1 MSCWSWTHDKVQIKQ
16 ALESKK
22 KEHKDANKNQE
33 YMTLHTIVILSGS
46 YPSKIVVPLLSM
58 YSLFTCISSIL
69 LLIQKWW
76 LLEETKDWRLLLK
89 SKTYNWI

>member
-1 MSCWSWTHDKVQIKQ
+1 MSCRSWTHDKVQIKQ

-58 YSLFTCISSIL
+58 YSLDTCISSIL
-69 LLIQKWW
+69 LSDP
-76 LLEETKDWRLLLK
+76 T
-89 SKTYNWI
+89 WIHK